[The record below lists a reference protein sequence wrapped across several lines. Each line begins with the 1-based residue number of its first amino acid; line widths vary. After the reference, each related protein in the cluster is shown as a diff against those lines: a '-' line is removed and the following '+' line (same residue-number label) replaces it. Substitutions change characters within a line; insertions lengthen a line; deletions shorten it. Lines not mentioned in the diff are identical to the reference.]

1 MGANMAALSRPF
13 LEKREKNKKQK
24 KTKKNIGEDEI
35 SFATAKQSAK
45 R

>member
-1 MGANMAALSRPF
+1 MGL
-13 LEKREKNKKQK
+13 KRGRIRGVKKVAF
-24 KTKKNIGEDEI
+24 KTLYLNIGEDEI